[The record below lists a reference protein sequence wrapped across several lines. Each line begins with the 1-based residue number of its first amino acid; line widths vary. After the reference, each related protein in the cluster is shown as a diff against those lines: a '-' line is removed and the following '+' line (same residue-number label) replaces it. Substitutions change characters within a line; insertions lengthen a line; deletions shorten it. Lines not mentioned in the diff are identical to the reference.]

1 MGEYENYDACV
12 ADNQDKDDPEAY
24 CAAIKRS
31 VEGAAALSDKDRET
45 IKNSDSVA
53 DVMLD
58 EDPCWEGYTMV
69 GTKEE
74 GGRTVPNCVP
84 DDDVP
89 DANLSDGAQFA
100 LADLKTEPIEREEL
114 SDDTVVYRNVM
125 ILQSGTWTDSGS
137 GETIWYSPRGLQNLD
152 VMDNNTINIM
162 HDAENDVSDVG
173 KLTNAQESDGELYA
187 DLEIDTSN
195 SAGAYADENL
205 AQTLQTNGAKG
216 FGGPSVEIEAEG
228 QEVIYNEERDIQE
241 LTAGKISGLGL
252 VANPAS
258 KPTAFARQTAQ
269 RGVALSEGQTLYTL
283 DRDIISMADADTLRD
298 TMESA
303 GLDTEGM
310 DDEEVMDMA
319 ESLHDELMSELTGD
333 MDMEE
338 GVEDEDSMDKDDTV
352 GMREHEEDD
361 EDDEDEEEMDMMEED
376 EMEEGDMD
384 EQEMMERMQAIEQRI
399 GMMEEE
405 IEQMEYAASQQMSEL
420 KHSLADAEAVGD
432 IEATTEHLEKR
443 LSELEDKPDL
453 GTRKSLAGDGADAES
468 KRDEDEHI
476 SFVRD
481 PSPY

>member
-1 MGEYENYDACV
+1 MPMGEYENYDACV

-31 VEGAAALSDKDRET
+31 VEGAAALSDEDRET

-89 DANLSDGAQFA
+89 DANLSNGAQFA
-100 LADLKTEPIEREEL
+100 LASIDSEPIEREQKGNN
-114 SDDTVVYRNVM
+114 TVVYENVQ
-125 ILQSGTWTDSGS
+125 ILESGTWTDSGS
-137 GETIWYSPRGLQNLD
+137 GETIWYSPRGLQNMSVLED
-152 VMDNNTINIM
+152 NTINIM
-162 HDAENDVSDVG
+162 HDADNEVSDVG
-173 KLTNAQESDGELYA
+173 RLTNAEEHDGGLYA

-195 SAGAYADENL
+195 AAGQYADENL
-205 AQTLQTNGAKG
+205 QQTLRTNGAKG
-216 FGGPSVEIEAEG
+216 FGGPSVEIEANG
-228 QEVIYNEERDIQE
+228 QEVIWNEERGIQE
-241 LTAGKISGLGL
+241 LTAGNISGLGL

-258 KPTAFARQTAQ
+258 KPTAFARQTAK
-269 RGVALSEGQTLYTL
+269 RGVALSEGQSLYTL
-283 DRDIISMADADTLRD
+283 QREIISMADADTLRD
-298 TMESA
+298 TLESA
-303 GLDTEGM
+303 GLNTEGM
-310 DDEEVMDMA
+310 DEEEVMDMA

-333 MDMEE
+333 MDMMDPEE
-338 GVEDEDSMDKDDTV
+338 EDEDDEDMDMEEEEEEEDEDEEDMDMRKHEED
-352 GMREHEEDD
+352 GMEEDGMEEDD
-361 EDDEDEEEMDMMEED
+361 EDMD
-376 EMEEGDMD
+376 
-384 EQEMMERMQAIEQRI
+384 MMERMQAIEQRM

-405 IEQMEYAASQQMSEL
+405 IEQMGYEASQALSEL
-420 KHSLADAEAVGD
+420 KHSVADTEAVGE

-443 LSELEDKPDL
+443 LTELEEQPDPQS
-453 GTRKSLAGDGADAES
+453 RKALAGDAEA
-468 KRDEDEHI
+468 EEETEEHI